1 MILLYFYCLI
11 LVEYQILIWVMK
23 FEFCIFRFTMF
34 CVLML
39 LITNSCVRDRDVQ
52 SGDRI
57 SVGDEL
63 PEFEVSVNDGSHI
76 STLDLQGKTS
86 VIVFFN
92 TNCSDCRK
100 LMPEIQKLY
109 EMFSDAG
116 DVVILA
122 ISREQDYITVS
133 EYWDDNNYT
142 IPFSAQMGRYVY
154 ELFALSGIPRVYIAD
169 DKLVVRYKF
178 SENDLLDAR
187 NISKLVQD
195 LRAL

>member
-1 MILLYFYCLI
+1 
-11 LVEYQILIWVMK
+11 MK

-52 SGDRI
+52 SVDRI

-100 LMPEIQKLY
+100 LMPEI
-109 EMFSDAG
+109 
-116 DVVILA
+116 
-122 ISREQDYITVS
+122 
-133 EYWDDNNYT
+133 
-142 IPFSAQMGRYVY
+142 
-154 ELFALSGIPRVYIAD
+154 
-169 DKLVVRYKF
+169 
-178 SENDLLDAR
+178 
-187 NISKLVQD
+187 
-195 LRAL
+195 

>member
-1 MILLYFYCLI
+1 
-11 LVEYQILIWVMK
+11 MK

-52 SGDRI
+52 SWDRI

-116 DVVILA
+116 YVVILA
-122 ISREQDYITVS
+122 ISREQDYRTVS